1 MSERLFG
8 RLAARLRAAPQV
20 LASVLHTRGATPR
33 KAGARMLI
41 GAADS
46 EFSIGGGLAEA
57 RVLTAARSLLIDAE
71 RAALL
76 TIDLSGGVDS
86 AGICGG
92 QMQIALR
99 RWEGAADLA
108 RARAIAD
115 DLTAGLEVPLSADDV
130 GDSRGA
136 LRIEPDPRL
145 LIVGGGHCGMALYEL
160 ARHLDFELWLFD
172 PRPEYAD
179 PALYPGA
186 TVRGGDFACLAE
198 AIATRRAFHAVLL
211 NRDFASDVATLRELA
226 GADLAFLGMMGSRK
240 RIGAVLAE
248 LSPGQAQQLAQLK
261 APVGLE
267 IGAQTPH
274 EIAVSILAELI
285 QARSMQ
291 RSGGLEGLA

>member
-1 MSERLFG
+1 MSERLFV
-8 RLAARLRAAPQV
+8 RLAERLCSAPQV

-41 GAADS
+41 GTADS

-57 RVLTAARSLLIDAE
+57 RVLTAARSLLIAAE
-71 RAALL
+71 RSSLL

-108 RARAIAD
+108 RATAIAS
-115 DLTAGLEVPLSADDV
+115 DLTAGLGVALTADDI
-130 GDSRGA
+130 GDPRGA
-136 LRIEPDPRL
+136 RWLPSDPRL
-145 LIVGGGHCGMALYEL
+145 LIVGGGHCGLALYEL
-160 ARHLDFELWLFD
+160 ALHLDFDLWLFD

-179 PALYPGA
+179 PARYPGA
-186 TVRGGDFACLAE
+186 TVRGGAYAGLAE
-198 AIATRRAFHAVLL
+198 AIDTRRAIHAVLL

-226 GADLAFLGMMGSRK
+226 GADFAFLGMMGSRK
-240 RIGAVLAE
+240 RISAVLAQ

-274 EIAVSILAELI
+274 EIAISVLAELI
-285 QARSMQ
+285 QSRSTQ
-291 RSGGLEGLA
+291 RSGGLERLA